1 MVHNS
6 DSTAS
11 SNHGGFHKSDMQGEE
26 VGTRVHK
33 VLGMLERS
41 AIQGQGFISNPW
53 GKCRVKI
60 LTLDLQC
67 SPGEGVPALI
77 SSMSSSRVSSLNIMQ
92 LVELLIRNTER
103 IVELSKGHHGGFHMF
118 PHMLQLGSRSLVV
131 GDMLVLVL
139 GMQQSCPGT
148 V

>member
-1 MVHNS
+1 MHNS

-53 GKCRVKI
+53 GKCRLRVKI

-92 LVELLIRNTER
+92 LVKLLIRNAEGMG
-103 IVELSKGHHGGFHMF
+103 ELSKGHHGGFHMF

-131 GDMLVLVL
+131 GDILVL